1 MGGTIVNVIM
11 DLQERQREKQIKYE
25 RRILRELSLEQ
36 VKKRFVQYFDKGY
49 IDVVE
54 EGCLDIAIEA
64 FLLGA
69 HYSKFG
75 YYGESEE
82 EVRARCFQEEK
93 YLVDTL
99 FHFIRYWGKIGSN
112 ENFEEGLYYRCEGY
126 VEAWWKDGFK
136 TGEKRHKMKLH

>member
-1 MGGTIVNVIM
+1 MNVIM

-36 VKKRFVQYFDKGY
+36 VKTRFVQYFDKGY

-82 EVRARCFQEEK
+82 EVRARCFQEK
-93 YLVDTL
+93 KHLVDTL